1 MRSYAHSPQHSD
13 SCQLFCCQQIEA
25 VPDKLALSLV
35 YVCVSEITGLGKVW
49 PGWHHVPRRFEEY
62 MLPLPP
68 WDDVTGMTILR
79 CPHWGP
85 KPTGRRQRGCQE
97 PLLTGCSRQP
107 ASAGPARWL
116 RRGQQ
121 QESFPCVGLKRNVIS
136 LYVQNKAS
144 LMNTAGLCFVL
155 SLRVGGKSVLLHVY

>member
-1 MRSYAHSPQHSD
+1 M
-13 SCQLFCCQQIEA
+13 
-25 VPDKLALSLV
+25 
-35 YVCVSEITGLGKVW
+35 CVSEITCLGKDW
-49 PGWHHVPRRFEEY
+49 PEWHHVRRTFEEY
-62 MLPLPP
+62 MLPLLP
-68 WDDVTGMTILR
+68 WEDVTGMTIPR
-79 CPHWGP
+79 RPHWGP
-85 KPTGRRQRGCQE
+85 KPTGRRQQGCRE
-97 PLLTGCSRQP
+97 LLLTGCSRRP
-107 ASAGPARWL
+107 ASAGLAHWL